1 MKKILV
7 IVLLSLWTSL
17 SLKSQI
23 IPETRKEIKGMN
35 NTYVQSQLK
44 GSKYYCIYNKIK
56 HTFR

>member
-35 NTYVQSQLK
+35 NTYMYSQLK
-44 GSKYYCIYNKIK
+44 GGKYYCIYNKIK